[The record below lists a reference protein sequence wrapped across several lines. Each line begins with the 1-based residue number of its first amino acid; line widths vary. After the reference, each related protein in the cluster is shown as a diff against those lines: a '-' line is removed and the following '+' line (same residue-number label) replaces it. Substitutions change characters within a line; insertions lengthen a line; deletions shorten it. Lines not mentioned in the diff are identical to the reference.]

1 MTRHYSALLRMSLSA
16 VVAQYSFQLLVVRLT
31 AIDLS
36 VFLEMNAAL
45 LKVWI
50 VSFSVLLSLPLPLYV
65 PFPLLYYRCRP
76 SLLPFS
82 TSIFELLLLFLF
94 VVAAVVVDVAIRVA
108 LVVRLLSLLGVPL
121 QLTVLVQLE
130 PLQCFVLFLVLR
142 VLFALSLFNLCV
154 TLFLLFFN

>member
-1 MTRHYSALLRMSLSA
+1 MTRHYSALLRMALSA
-16 VVAQYSFQLLVVRLT
+16 VVAQYSFQLLDVRLT
-31 AIDLS
+31 PIDLS
-36 VFLEMNAAL
+36 VFLEMYVAR

-94 VVAAVVVDVAIRVA
+94 VVVAAVVVDVAIRVA
-108 LVVRLLSLLGVPL
+108 LVVRLLFLLGVPL

-130 PLQCFVLFLVLR
+130 PPFFFSCFAFFSRFLF
-142 VLFALSLFNLCV
+142 FNLCV

>member
-1 MTRHYSALLRMSLSA
+1 HYSALLRMALSA
-16 VVAQYSFQLLVVRLT
+16 VVAQYSFQLLDVRLT
-31 AIDLS
+31 PIDLS
-36 VFLEMNAAL
+36 VFLETNAAL

-94 VVAAVVVDVAIRVA
+94 VVAAAVVVDVAIRVA
-108 LVVRLLSLLGVPL
+108 LVVRLLFLLGVPL

-142 VLFALSLFNLCV
+142 VLFALSLF
-154 TLFLLFFN
+154 